1 MFACNYNNPC
11 QPQGAQGVQGVQGPA
26 KVSATYDFKLRLTGE
41 DTSFNP
47 TPGPTIQPSTPTFN
61 FDQAEFLHPTNM
73 GIFIPRNP
81 TYPIVLAASSELPTW
96 TTSQSN
102 NHHFFYVMPK
112 TGVVTGYTVNF
123 CAMPYGIN
131 PPLPPVQRRSK
142 FGIGIATPSSFS
154 SDVNIDIDPAFS
166 TNNSSYSSGYY
177 NLPTPQKIS
186 QGSYLG
192 CFCYHPRSGFNGAH
206 AQGDTHMT
214 VHVVFINIYIFIIKY
229 E

>member
-1 MFACNYNNPC
+1 
-11 QPQGAQGVQGVQGPA
+11 VQGPA

-81 TYPIVLAASSELPTW
+81 TYPIVPAGSPTLPTW
-96 TTSQSN
+96 ATSQSN

-131 PPLPPVQRRSK
+131 PAIGPFPPRRSR
-142 FGIGIATPSSFS
+142 FGIGIASPSSFI
-154 SDVNIDIDPAFS
+154 SDINIDIDLTPP
-166 TNNSSYSSGYY
+166 NPNYSYSSAYY
-177 NLPTPQKIS
+177 NLPTPKKIS

-192 CFCYHPRSGFNGAH
+192 CFCHHPTSGFNGAH

-214 VHVVFINIYIFIIKY
+214 VHVVFD